1 MKLFAHPDNVCMSY
15 TQHMKLSMKFFFL
28 FLKGAI
34 KAFIHAI
41 IPDLCVTSTSDI
53 NKTVTTLLKENGCH
67 NDDNDD
73 NDEKQT

>member
-1 MKLFAHPDNVCMSY
+1 MKLFAHPEKVCMSY
-15 TQHMKLSMKFFFL
+15 TQHLKLSMKFFLL

-53 NKTVTTLLKENGCH
+53 NKTITTLLQENGCH
-67 NDDNDD
+67 DEK
-73 NDEKQT
+73 NDEKNK